1 MRIIDR
7 YDASD
12 AHDRR
17 TIFSVETDEDQTVDV
32 MVKEET
38 GLIYVM
44 SPSPED
50 INEDAVTAFVRE
62 YVEIEKIQYPEV

>member
-1 MRIIDR
+1 MRIVDR

-17 TIFSVETDEDQTVDV
+17 TIFSIETDEDQTVDV
-32 MVKEET
+32 MVKEKT

-44 SPSPED
+44 SPSSEVV
-50 INEDAVTAFVRE
+50 NEDAVTAFVRE
-62 YVEIEKIQYPEV
+62 YIEIEKNTIS